1 MRLVVLTALVMLA
14 FAGNSLLNRAA
25 LAGDGGTG
33 PAAFALVRLA
43 SGAAMLLA
51 IAALRR
57 RRTEWATLL
66 RPIGAAALA
75 LYVLGFSF
83 AYVTLNAGVGALIL
97 FGGVQITM
105 FLGALIQGE
114 RIAPARWIGAG
125 IAFAGLA
132 VLLWPQGAAVPDGW
146 GAALMTAAAIGWGVY
161 SLLGRG
167 ASDPTG
173 ATAVNFA
180 LALPLGLLV
189 FLALPDGLDARGAA
203 LAVVSGALT
212 SGAGY
217 ALWYAV
223 LPRLASSAAAVAQ
236 LTVPLIAAAGGLM
249 LLGEAPG
256 LRFALAALLVL
267 GGVALSLLVAGQ
279 GGGRPVSA
287 QDASGRGGRLR
298 R

>member
-1 MRLVVLTALVMLA
+1 MRLLLLTALVMLA
-14 FAGNSLLNRAA
+14 FAGNSLLNRLA
-25 LAGDGGTG
+25 LAGADGTG

-43 SGAAMLLA
+43 SGAAVLLA
-51 IAALRR
+51 IVILRSRKADWAALV
-57 RRTEWATLL
+57 
-66 RPIGAAALA
+66 RPLGAGALA

-83 AYVTLNAGVGALIL
+83 AYVTLQAGVGALIL

-105 FLGALIQGE
+105 FAGALLQGE
-114 RIAPARWIGAG
+114 RIAPRRWLGAG
-125 IAFAGLA
+125 IAFAGLV
-132 VLLWPQGAAVPDGW
+132 VLLWPHGAAVPDGT
-146 GAALMTAAAIGWGVY
+146 GAALMAAAAVGWGVY

-180 LALPLGLLV
+180 LALPLGV
-189 FLALPDGLDARGAA
+189 IAFALQPDGLGARGAV

-223 LPRLASSAAAVAQ
+223 LPRLAPSAAAVAQ
-236 LTVPLIAAAGGLM
+236 LTVPVIAAAGGLL
-249 LLGEAPG
+249 LLGELPG
-256 LRFALAALLVL
+256 ARFILASALVL
-267 GGVALSLLVAGQ
+267 GGVGLSLM
-279 GGGRPVSA
+279 RRSA
-287 QDASGRGGRLR
+287 R

>member
-1 MRLVVLTALVMLA
+1 MRLLLLTALVMLA
-14 FAGNSLLNRAA
+14 FAGNSLLNRLA
-25 LAGDGGTG
+25 LAGADGTG

-43 SGAAMLLA
+43 SGAAVLLA
-51 IAALRR
+51 IVILRSRKADWAALV
-57 RRTEWATLL
+57 
-66 RPIGAAALA
+66 RPLGAGALA

-83 AYVTLNAGVGALIL
+83 AYVTLQAGVGALIL

-105 FLGALIQGE
+105 FAGALLQGE
-114 RIAPARWIGAG
+114 RIAPRRWLGAG
-125 IAFAGLA
+125 IAFAGLV
-132 VLLWPQGAAVPDGW
+132 VLLWPHGAAVPDGT
-146 GAALMTAAAIGWGVY
+146 GAALMAAAAVGWGVY

-180 LALPLGLLV
+180 LALPLGVIV
-189 FLALPDGLDARGAA
+189 FVLQPDGLGARGAV

-223 LPRLASSAAAVAQ
+223 LPRLAPSAAAVAQ
-236 LTVPLIAAAGGLM
+236 LTVPVIAAAGGLL
-249 LLGEAPG
+249 LLGELPG
-256 LRFALAALLVL
+256 ARFILASALVL
-267 GGVALSLLVAGQ
+267 GGVGLSLM
-279 GGGRPVSA
+279 RRSA
-287 QDASGRGGRLR
+287 R

>member
-1 MRLVVLTALVMLA
+1 MRLLLLTALVMLA
-14 FAGNSLLNRAA
+14 FAGNSLLNRLA
-25 LAGDGGTG
+25 LAGADGTG

-43 SGAAMLLA
+43 SGAAVLLA
-51 IAALRR
+51 IVILRSRKADWAALV
-57 RRTEWATLL
+57 
-66 RPIGAAALA
+66 RPLGAGALA

-83 AYVTLNAGVGALIL
+83 AYVTLQAGVGALIL

-105 FLGALIQGE
+105 FAGALLQGE
-114 RIAPARWIGAG
+114 RIAPRRWLGAG
-125 IAFAGLA
+125 IAFAGLV
-132 VLLWPQGAAVPDGW
+132 VLLWPQGAAVPDGT
-146 GAALMTAAAIGWGVY
+146 GAALMAAAAVGWGVY

-180 LALPLGLLV
+180 LALPLGVIV
-189 FLALPDGLDARGAA
+189 FVLQPDGLGARGAV

-223 LPRLASSAAAVAQ
+223 LPRLAPSAAAVAQ
-236 LTVPLIAAAGGLM
+236 LTVPVIAAAGGLL
-249 LLGEAPG
+249 LLGELPG
-256 LRFALAALLVL
+256 ARFILASALVL
-267 GGVALSLLVAGQ
+267 GGVGLSLM
-279 GGGRPVSA
+279 RRSA
-287 QDASGRGGRLR
+287 R

>member
-1 MRLVVLTALVMLA
+1 MRLLLLTALVMLA
-14 FAGNSLLNRAA
+14 FAGNSLLNRLA
-25 LAGDGGTG
+25 LAGADGTG

-43 SGAAMLLA
+43 SGAAVLLA
-51 IAALRR
+51 IVILRSRKADWAALV
-57 RRTEWATLL
+57 
-66 RPIGAAALA
+66 RPLGAGALA

-83 AYVTLNAGVGALIL
+83 AYVTLQAGVGALIL

-105 FLGALIQGE
+105 FAGALLQGE
-114 RIAPARWIGAG
+114 RIALRRWLGAG
-125 IAFAGLA
+125 IAFAGLV
-132 VLLWPQGAAVPDGW
+132 VLLWPQGAAVPDGT
-146 GAALMTAAAIGWGVY
+146 GAALMAAAAVGWGVY

-180 LALPLGLLV
+180 LALPLGVIV
-189 FLALPDGLDARGAA
+189 FVLQPDGLGARGAV

-223 LPRLASSAAAVAQ
+223 LPRLAPSAAAVAQ
-236 LTVPLIAAAGGLM
+236 LTVPVIAAAGGLL
-249 LLGEAPG
+249 LLGELPG
-256 LRFALAALLVL
+256 ARFILASALVL
-267 GGVALSLLVAGQ
+267 GGVGLSLM
-279 GGGRPVSA
+279 RRSA
-287 QDASGRGGRLR
+287 R

>member
-1 MRLVVLTALVMLA
+1 MRLLLLTALVMLA
-14 FAGNSLLNRAA
+14 FAGNSLLNRLA
-25 LAGDGGTG
+25 LAGADGTG

-43 SGAAMLLA
+43 SGAAVLLA
-51 IAALRR
+51 IVILRSRKADWAALV
-57 RRTEWATLL
+57 
-66 RPIGAAALA
+66 RPLGAGALA

-83 AYVTLNAGVGALIL
+83 AYVTLQAGVGALIL

-105 FLGALIQGE
+105 FAGALLQGE
-114 RIAPARWIGAG
+114 RIAPRRWLGAG
-125 IAFAGLA
+125 IAFAGLV
-132 VLLWPQGAAVPDGW
+132 VLLWPQGAAVPDGK
-146 GAALMTAAAIGWGVY
+146 GAALMAAAAVGWGVY

-180 LALPLGLLV
+180 LALPLGVIV
-189 FLALPDGLDARGAA
+189 FVMQPDGLGARGAV

-223 LPRLASSAAAVAQ
+223 LPRLAPSAAAVAQ
-236 LTVPLIAAAGGLM
+236 LTVPVIAAAGGLL
-249 LLGEAPG
+249 LLGELPG
-256 LRFALAALLVL
+256 ARFILASALVL
-267 GGVALSLLVAGQ
+267 GGVGLSLM
-279 GGGRPVSA
+279 RRSA
-287 QDASGRGGRLR
+287 R